1 LEGAGF
7 SAVAGFVPAFA
18 VTGFAAVV
26 DLAAFFAAGFF
37 AAGFS
42 AFLAAGFFA
51 AVSFFAAGFSAFWT
65 AFLAA
70 GILVAGFLAG
80 FLAAGFLA
88 AGFFAAFFFGL
99 TILTSSL
106 PKEALTLLAS
116 SWVTD
121 DRFVFAGICSFL
133 SRSETSRLDFLSSVA
148 SSWTLIVL
156 ANLLL
161 ALL

>member
-51 AVSFFAAGFSAFWT
+51 AVAFFAAGFSAFWT
-65 AFLAA
+65 AFM
-70 GILVAGFLAG
+70 AG